1 MTSMVR
7 IVRSEM
13 QCTSQLPENNQ
24 VELLKQIIMEILSFK
39 VIDLKKAEYNPI
51 KNQDIIIKD
60 VIGAK

>member
-1 MTSMVR
+1 
-7 IVRSEM
+7 
-13 QCTSQLPENNQ
+13 
-24 VELLKQIIMEILSFK
+24 MEILSFR